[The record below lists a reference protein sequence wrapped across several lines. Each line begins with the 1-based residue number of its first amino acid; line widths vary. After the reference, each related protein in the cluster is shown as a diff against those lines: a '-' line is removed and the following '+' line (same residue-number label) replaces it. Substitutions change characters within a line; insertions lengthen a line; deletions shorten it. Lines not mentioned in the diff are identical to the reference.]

1 MAHDVFISYS
11 KKDKAVADAICARL
25 EQDGVRCWYAPR
37 DIVPGAD
44 WAASIIEAIE
54 KTKVM
59 VLVFTDFANASR
71 QVLREINNAVRCGVI
86 IVPFRMTRAEPSKG
100 MRYYLSTVHWLDAM
114 DAPLENSIHQLSR
127 KVTSVLCGTDLD
139 SGDRIPTEPAAAA
152 SPAAGAKSLPTA
164 AEPAA
169 AASSGETPAGAPEKG
184 ESGNKDKIR
193 KLLYAL
199 AALAI
204 VGIGIVIGSR
214 MGDRGQTEIPA
225 SAEPAAVTAV
235 PAEAAEQQAPPAQA
249 EAPAVSEAPAPA
261 PAQQEKSAAQDAAET
276 AAPTAQAEEVPADG
290 DDGAPED
297 NYLYAVSEHAVKLQK
312 YFGEERAIVRVPATV
327 EGKPVTTI
335 DEKCF
340 EDRSEIEQVILPE
353 TLSTIEYR
361 AFYGCSSLREIN
373 FPASMRK
380 IGGWAFAHTALENVV
395 FPDDL
400 QQLGYGAF
408 YSCAHLESVVLPEAV
423 DKLGENTF
431 RLCPRLKR
439 VTIGAPEQEIHI
451 QAFDHDSD
459 VVLVAAKGSYAEKY
473 AHAVGL
479 SFEAIGTG

>member
-37 DIVPGAD
+37 DIAPGAD

-54 KTKVM
+54 KTKIM

-71 QVLREINNAVRCGVI
+71 QVLREINNAVRCGVV
-86 IVPFRMTRAEPSKG
+86 IVPFHLTRSEPSKG

-114 DAPLENSIHQLSR
+114 DAPLENSILQLSR
-127 KVTSVLCGTDLD
+127 KVCSVM
-139 SGDRIPTEPAAAA
+139 SGVEMDAEQNAPAQAVSVSTPPPAGEAPAAA
-152 SPAAGAKSLPTA
+152 PPVGKT
-164 AEPAA
+164 
-169 AASSGETPAGAPEKG
+169 GEGG
-184 ESGNKDKIR
+184 DKYKR
-193 KLLYAL
+193 LFYAL
-199 AALAI
+199 AALVVVAAG
-204 VGIGIVIGSR
+204 VFFAVRASGGR
-214 MGDRGQTEIPA
+214 TES
-225 SAEPAAVTAV
+225 SAPVEPAAVTAAPIV
-235 PAEAAEQQAPPAQA
+235 TEEKETAAAQ
-249 EAPAVSEAPAPA
+249 ETSAPA
-261 PAQQEKSAAQDAAET
+261 PAQQEKSAAPDAAVT

-340 EDRSEIEQVILPE
+340 EDRSEIEQVILPD
-353 TLSTIEYR
+353 TVSTIEYR

-373 FPASMRK
+373 FPESMRK
-380 IGGWAFAHTALENVV
+380 IGGWAFAHTGLDNVV
-395 FPDDL
+395 FPDGL

-439 VTIGAPEQEIHI
+439 VTISAPEQEIHI

-459 VVLVAAKGSYAEKY
+459 VVLVAVKGSYAEKY
-473 AHAVGL
+473 ARAVGL
-479 SFEAIGTG
+479 SFEALGTG

>member
-37 DIVPGAD
+37 DIAPGAD

-54 KTKVM
+54 KTKIM

-71 QVLREINNAVRCGVI
+71 QVLREINNAVRCGAI
-86 IVPFRMTRAEPSKG
+86 IVPFRLTRSEPSKG

-114 DAPLENSIHQLSR
+114 DAPLENSILQLSR
-127 KVTSVLCGTDLD
+127 KVCSVM
-139 SGDRIPTEPAAAA
+139 SGVEMDAGQTGPAQAVSVSAPPPAGESPAAA
-152 SPAAGAKSLPTA
+152 PPVGKT
-164 AEPAA
+164 
-169 AASSGETPAGAPEKG
+169 GEGGDNYK
-184 ESGNKDKIR
+184 R
-193 KLLYAL
+193 LFYAL
-199 AALAI
+199 AALVVVAAG
-204 VGIGIVIGSR
+204 VFAVVRASGGR
-214 MGDRGQTEIPA
+214 TESPA
-225 SAEPAAVTAV
+225 PAEPAAVAAA
-235 PAEAAEQQAPPAQA
+235 PAEATAAAQ
-249 EAPAVSEAPAPA
+249 ETPAPA
-261 PAQQEKSAAQDAAET
+261 PVQQEKSAAQDAAET
-276 AAPTAQAEEVPADG
+276 AAPTAQAEEIPADG

-373 FPASMRK
+373 FPESMRK
-380 IGGWAFAHTALENVV
+380 IGGWAFAHTGLENVV
-395 FPDDL
+395 FPDGL

-439 VTIGAPEQEIHI
+439 VTISAPEQEIHI

-473 AHAVGL
+473 ARAVGL
-479 SFEAIGTG
+479 SFEALGTG

>member
-37 DIVPGAD
+37 DIAPGAD

-54 KTKVM
+54 KTKIM

-71 QVLREINNAVRCGVI
+71 QVLREINNAVRCGVV
-86 IVPFRMTRAEPSKG
+86 IVPFRLTRSEPSKG

-114 DAPLENSIHQLSR
+114 DAPLENSILQLSR
-127 KVTSVLCGTDLD
+127 KVCSVM
-139 SGDRIPTEPAAAA
+139 SGVEMDEGQTGPTQTASAPTPPKAEEAPPAAA
-152 SPAAGAKSLPTA
+152 PPVGKT
-164 AEPAA
+164 
-169 AASSGETPAGAPEKG
+169 GEGG
-184 ESGNKDKIR
+184 DKYKR
-193 KLLYAL
+193 LFYAL
-199 AALAI
+199 AALI
-204 VGIGIVIGSR
+204 VVAAGIFVAVR
-214 MGDRGQTEIPA
+214 A
-225 SAEPAAVTAV
+225 SGGRAESSAPAEPAAVTAAPAET
-235 PAEAAEQQAPPAQA
+235 PAEAMAAAE
-249 EAPAVSEAPAPA
+249 SETPAPA
-261 PAQQEKSAAQDAAET
+261 PAQQEKSAAPDAAET
-276 AAPTAQAEEVPADG
+276 AAPTAQAEEVPEDG

-340 EDRSEIEQVILPE
+340 EDRSEIEQVILPD
-353 TLSTIEYR
+353 TVSTIEYR

-373 FPASMRK
+373 FPESMRK
-380 IGGWAFAHTALENVV
+380 IGGWAFAHTGLENVV
-395 FPDDL
+395 FPDGL

-439 VTIGAPEQEIHI
+439 VTISAPEQEIHI

-473 AHAVGL
+473 ARAVGL
-479 SFEAIGTG
+479 SFEALGTG